1 MFFFRKKTQE
11 APPETKTLQKAPFN
25 DRNLEPLLHYV
36 ERYSG
41 VNLMPKKEVLKQRL
55 VLFCENH
62 EIMSFDDLFAR
73 IQTDDAMRQQFINL
87 ITVNET
93 YFYRETIQL
102 EAAVAWLKERGGKA
116 RVLSAPCASG
126 EEVYS
131 LSMLASEAGFA
142 PFSLSILGIDINSEA
157 IQKAQ
162 KGLFSERSL
171 HRLDEHV
178 KGTYFMKIGGE
189 YAIVRSRF
197 LGVEFQVLNIF
208 DDAFLRLEPFDIIFS
223 RNMMIYFDDAYK
235 QKTIERFHK
244 LLKSGGRLYT
254 GHADLVPNTPL
265 FTKVTQGRLSYYEKV

>member
-1 MFFFRKKTQE
+1 MFFFRKKSKEASTSA
-11 APPETKTLQKAPFN
+11 APPAKIVFD
-25 DRNLEPLLHYV
+25 DRNLDPLLHYV
-36 ERYSG
+36 EHYSG
-41 VNLMPKKEVLKQRL
+41 VNLAPKKEVLKQRL
-55 VLFCENH
+55 VLFCENND
-62 EIMSFDDLFAR
+62 IVSFDALFAR
-73 IQTDDAMRQQFINL
+73 IKADEAMRQSFINL

-142 PFSLSILGIDINSEA
+142 PFSVNILGIDINSEA

-162 KGLFSERSL
+162 KGVFSERSL
-171 HRLDEHV
+171 HRLDEHL
-178 KGTYFMKIGGE
+178 KGTYFMKIAGE

-197 LGVEFQVLNIF
+197 LGVDFQVLNIF

-223 RNMMIYFDDAYK
+223 RNMMIYFDDVFK

-244 LLKSGGRLYT
+244 LLKNGGRLYT